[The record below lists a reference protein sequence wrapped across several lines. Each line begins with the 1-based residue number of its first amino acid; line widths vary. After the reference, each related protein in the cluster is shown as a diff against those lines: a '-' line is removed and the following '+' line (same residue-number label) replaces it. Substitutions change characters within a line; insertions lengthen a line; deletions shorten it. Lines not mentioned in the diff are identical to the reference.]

1 MVCVFWRSCFI
12 RFAAPFVLELHTYC
26 SSSSLTLVCLYAFKR
41 FSLHALLCSFILY
54 IHIYVFPFHA
64 FCSRCRKRICSPKGF
79 TFVTGCGAALR
90 SHARISPI
98 RGDVHPKWCYFRVIF
113 ILNYEVS
120 PLRVMP
126 LWGGWIRG
134 CATHGYWSAAPRARG
149 ACVFWSSCFIRFAV
163 PFVLEVH
170 TCRHT
175 TSFVLVCLYAFKR
188 SSLHAL
194 LCPFILY
201 MHTYGFLFM
210 RFVLYAEE
218 DMQPEGL
225 NFRNRVWRS
234 LA

>member
-1 MVCVFWRSCFI
+1 M
-12 RFAAPFVLELHTYC
+12 
-26 SSSSLTLVCLYAFKR
+26 
-41 FSLHALLCSFILY
+41 
-54 IHIYVFPFHA
+54 
-64 FCSRCRKRICSPKGF
+64 
-79 TFVTGCGAALR
+79 
-90 SHARISPI
+90 
-98 RGDVHPKWCYFRVIF
+98 
-113 ILNYEVS
+113 
-120 PLRVMP
+120 
-126 LWGGWIRG
+126 
-134 CATHGYWSAAPRARG
+134 
-149 ACVFWSSCFIRFAV
+149 
-163 PFVLEVH
+163 LEVH

-234 LA
+234 LAKPRPDFPMCNDKHPKWCYFRIIFILNYEVSPLRVMPLMCLNPWVYHPRLLRCSPLGSWCVLSCFIICSFTCQSVISFLYGFSDEIENDESCTAVLW